1 MEPTRAFTL
10 CADSNA
16 AASALEREEVDNRG
30 LRLSLKTESVRRS
43 SLQGEELH
51 ETLGGTSGSLWRR
64 AGELLTSESRH
75 GISVASSSDS
85 YTSRRWH
92 SHCNVDTESS
102 QSFGSSAATLD
113 CSLPWHA
120 VLLSARPVTAVPPLN
135 FGTSRAGDAVPQAI
149 ERTRRLGSNGANEVS
164 LRPLSLAHS
173 GEVGSSS
180 TLSTD
185 PFGACAPPFAPL
197 ADAAEGAAAAAAAAA
212 EASETVAAP
221 EAASPAPEAA
231 EAAAPEA
238 EAAAAAPAAA
248 KTTWA
253 PAAAPEAALD
263 DVPVRAEEPPC
274 SSERVLEAL
283 AAQAASRH
291 ARESAAESQR
301 SLKAAV
307 LRAQASNG
315 RAASFLETLT
325 ASVAE
330 TIARARAQAGMPT
343 EANTPLPTAPPAGTA
358 PGTAPSP
365 LVPLPASALRSPQ
378 RSSMV
383 PSAHYG
389 VPSAHHDA
397 PSAHHDAPSALRSS
411 LVPSLMMPPTSFVS
425 PNRSPAATRH
435 QQPLAPLA
443 PLTPSRRVMSDG
455 CRRSPDSV
463 VANAEWLP
471 PMAFLGSEAGRRS
484 SSSGGSSS
492 CGSDSAHDSAHAS
505 ASPPLGTALL
515 PGEYYLDGVNVD
527 TEQFHEY
534 TTSGRCTL
542 HADGTL
548 SGEAQETS
556 TAWETRLK
564 YQLTHGHWAPEG
576 HLCFRLQHA
585 DHRAAYFDP
594 FYFSVQF
601 QPALPRAL
609 TTARYR
615 GEDSRTSS
623 TISSISSI
631 TRRASSTIEQRRGEG
646 GPDAKLGT
654 APKLG
659 TGAKDDEAAA
669 AAEEVEEE
677 AVVWMAVA
685 GWWKTYDGTIAPPAR
700 AAPGG
705 AALPWQGSYGRL
717 KRMRLVR
724 VGAAARA

>member
-1 MEPTRAFTL
+1 
-10 CADSNA
+10 
-16 AASALEREEVDNRG
+16 
-30 LRLSLKTESVRRS
+30 
-43 SLQGEELH
+43 
-51 ETLGGTSGSLWRR
+51 
-64 AGELLTSESRH
+64 
-75 GISVASSSDS
+75 
-85 YTSRRWH
+85 
-92 SHCNVDTESS
+92 
-102 QSFGSSAATLD
+102 
-113 CSLPWHA
+113 
-120 VLLSARPVTAVPPLN
+120 
-135 FGTSRAGDAVPQAI
+135 
-149 ERTRRLGSNGANEVS
+149 
-164 LRPLSLAHS
+164 
-173 GEVGSSS
+173 
-180 TLSTD
+180 
-185 PFGACAPPFAPL
+185 
-197 ADAAEGAAAAAAAAA
+197 
-212 EASETVAAP
+212 
-221 EAASPAPEAA
+221 
-231 EAAAPEA
+231 
-238 EAAAAAPAAA
+238 
-248 KTTWA
+248 
-253 PAAAPEAALD
+253 
-263 DVPVRAEEPPC
+263 
-274 SSERVLEAL
+274 
-283 AAQAASRH
+283 
-291 ARESAAESQR
+291 
-301 SLKAAV
+301 
-307 LRAQASNG
+307 
-315 RAASFLETLT
+315 
-325 ASVAE
+325 
-330 TIARARAQAGMPT
+330 
-343 EANTPLPTAPPAGTA
+343 
-358 PGTAPSP
+358 
-365 LVPLPASALRSPQ
+365 
-378 RSSMV
+378 MV

-471 PMAFLGSEAGRRS
+471 PMALLGSDAGRRS

-515 PGEYYLDGVNVD
+515 PGEYSLDGVNVD
-527 TEQFHEY
+527 TEQLHEY

-623 TISSISSI
+623 TMSSISSI

-659 TGAKDDEAAA
+659 TGAKGDEAAA
-669 AAEEVEEE
+669 EAEEVEEE

>member
-1 MEPTRAFTL
+1 M
-10 CADSNA
+10 
-16 AASALEREEVDNRG
+16 AL
-30 LRLSLKTESVRRS
+30 
-43 SLQGEELH
+43 
-51 ETLGGTSGSLWRR
+51 LGC
-64 AGELLTSESRH
+64 
-75 GISVASSSDS
+75 D
-85 YTSRRWH
+85 
-92 SHCNVDTESS
+92 
-102 QSFGSSAATLD
+102 
-113 CSLPWHA
+113 
-120 VLLSARPVTAVPPLN
+120 
-135 FGTSRAGDAVPQAI
+135 
-149 ERTRRLGSNGANEVS
+149 
-164 LRPLSLAHS
+164 
-173 GEVGSSS
+173 
-180 TLSTD
+180 
-185 PFGACAPPFAPL
+185 
-197 ADAAEGAAAAAAAAA
+197 
-212 EASETVAAP
+212 
-221 EAASPAPEAA
+221 
-231 EAAAPEA
+231 
-238 EAAAAAPAAA
+238 
-248 KTTWA
+248 
-253 PAAAPEAALD
+253 
-263 DVPVRAEEPPC
+263 
-274 SSERVLEAL
+274 
-283 AAQAASRH
+283 
-291 ARESAAESQR
+291 
-301 SLKAAV
+301 
-307 LRAQASNG
+307 
-315 RAASFLETLT
+315 
-325 ASVAE
+325 
-330 TIARARAQAGMPT
+330 
-343 EANTPLPTAPPAGTA
+343 
-358 PGTAPSP
+358 
-365 LVPLPASALRSPQ
+365 
-378 RSSMV
+378 
-383 PSAHYG
+383 
-389 VPSAHHDA
+389 
-397 PSAHHDAPSALRSS
+397 
-411 LVPSLMMPPTSFVS
+411 
-425 PNRSPAATRH
+425 
-435 QQPLAPLA
+435 
-443 PLTPSRRVMSDG
+443 
-455 CRRSPDSV
+455 
-463 VANAEWLP
+463 
-471 PMAFLGSEAGRRS
+471 AGRRS

-527 TEQFHEY
+527 TEQLHEY

-623 TISSISSI
+623 TMSSISSI

-659 TGAKDDEAAA
+659 TGAKGDEAAA
-669 AAEEVEEE
+669 EAEEVEEE